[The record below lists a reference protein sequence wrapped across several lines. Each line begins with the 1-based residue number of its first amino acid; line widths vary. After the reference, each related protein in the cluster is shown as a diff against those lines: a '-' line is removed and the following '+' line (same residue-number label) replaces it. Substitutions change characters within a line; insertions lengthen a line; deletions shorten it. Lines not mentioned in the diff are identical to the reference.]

1 MVCKLVVVKI
11 LVLQAFFTVE
21 FVSAFFLLFLDNFI
35 CYGIKIFFFLVV
47 CILLYTP
54 SYLQD
59 IPIVL

>member
-35 CYGIKIFFFLVV
+35 CYGIKIFFFPRSV
-47 CILLYTP
+47 YTP
-54 SYLQD
+54 LYS
-59 IPIVL
+59 